1 MSSTEE
7 IIRLVLADDHPTT
20 RAGIRSLLS
29 EAPDIQIVGEAQDGL
44 EAQQLTSQFRPHILL
59 LDLQMPGL
67 RPAEVERWVRTH
79 CPETIT
85 LVLTAHDR
93 NAYLVDMIDAGVVG
107 FLNKNEAT
115 ASQLIN
121 AIRRAV
127 RGVILFDAEQ
137 LERARCWRETI
148 GAKWHRLTDREHQ
161 ILTLIVQGKTD
172 REIASELNLKLKT
185 VNNHVS
191 KILDKLE
198 VASRTEA
205 AVWVVKEGLIDGDTV

>member
-1 MSSTEE
+1 
-7 IIRLVLADDHPTT
+7 
-20 RAGIRSLLS
+20 
-29 EAPDIQIVGEAQDGL
+29 
-44 EAQQLTSQFRPHILL
+44 
-59 LDLQMPGL
+59 
-67 RPAEVERWVRTH
+67 
-79 CPETIT
+79 
-85 LVLTAHDR
+85 
-93 NAYLVDMIDAGVVG
+93 
-107 FLNKNEAT
+107 
-115 ASQLIN
+115 LIN